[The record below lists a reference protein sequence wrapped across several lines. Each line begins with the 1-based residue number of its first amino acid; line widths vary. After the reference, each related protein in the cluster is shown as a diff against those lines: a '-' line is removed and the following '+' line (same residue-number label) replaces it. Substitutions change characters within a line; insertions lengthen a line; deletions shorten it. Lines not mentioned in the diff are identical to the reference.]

1 MYRCTES
8 KSMESSVTSTGK
20 INKIGL
26 FFGILAIVFIGY
38 QRQESVQQNDDL
50 DDDLDNLGEELRIIL
65 VGETGVGKSATGN
78 TILGKNVFKSEISSS
93 SVTGQCEKVYEIVNG
108 RKVTVIDTP
117 GLFHTNL
124 TTNEVVNRIEQC
136 TLFSSPG
143 PHVFLIVIKLGRF
156 LDQDLEANR
165 IILNM
170 LGNSVSSS
178 HTIILFTHGDLLKE
192 KNIHT
197 FVRDNPKLVEVIK
210 ACSGRFHVFNNTD
223 ENPHQVIQLLD
234 QIDNLVT
241 GNGGQHYTN
250 KMLESVERAIEEEK
264 QHIINET
271 EKQRTNEIKALGEK
285 IQGEAFEKEKRKVV
299 KKYEEEAR
307 WQAEK
312 NTIRV
317 PSGGFS
323 FVNEIKNFFK
333 LD

>member
-1 MYRCTES
+1 
-8 KSMESSVTSTGK
+8 MESSLTFTGK
-20 INKIGL
+20 IKTL
-26 FFGILAIVFIGY
+26 VLLGILLIAFIGY
-38 QRQESVQQNDDL
+38 KMQESVQQNDDL
-50 DDDLDNLGEELRIIL
+50 DDLDNLGEELRIIL

-78 TILGKNVFKSEISSS
+78 TILGKKVFKSEISSS
-93 SVTGQCEKVYEIVNG
+93 SVTGQCDKVYEIVHG

-136 TLFSSPG
+136 TLFSAPG

-165 IILNM
+165 IILNI
-170 LGNSVSSS
+170 LGKSVSSS
-178 HTIILFTHGDLLKE
+178 HTITLFTHGDLLKE

-197 FVRDNPKLVEVIK
+197 FVRDNPRLVDVIK
-210 ACSGRFHVFNNTD
+210 TCSGRFHVFNNTD
-223 ENPHQVIQLLD
+223 KNPHQVTRLLD
-234 QIDNLVT
+234 KIDNLVT

-264 QHIINET
+264 QHIIKET
-271 EKQRTNEIKALGEK
+271 EELRMNEIKALGDK
-285 IQGEAFEKEKRKVV
+285 FQGQAFEKEKRKVIR
-299 KKYEEEAR
+299 KYEEEAR

-317 PSGGFS
+317 PSGGFP
-323 FVNEIKNFFK
+323 FVNEIKNFFFK
-333 LD
+333 LE